1 MPLFSRNSIQLESM
15 SATKSIAGGIEQ
27 PLDLIKLSLDE
38 KVLIKLKGD
47 RELKGILHVHI
58 LSQYFSCFIAP

>member
-1 MPLFSRNSIQLESM
+1 M

-47 RELKGILHVHI
+47 RELKGILHVHE
-58 LSQYFSCFIAP
+58 LT